1 MCVRLLGLKSQFHVP
16 ELALDLMTK
25 MILDGSP
32 INDGL
37 PQSYYEAKQL
47 VSKLGLGVKRID
59 CCVNGCMLYYDN
71 EFGINDGALV
81 ECKFCQEP
89 RYRAKKTS
97 RAGGN

>member
-1 MCVRLLGLKSQFHVP
+1 
-16 ELALDLMTK
+16 MTK

-37 PQSYYEAKQL
+37 PRCYYEAKQL
-47 VSKLGLGVKRID
+47 VSKLGLGVKRND

-81 ECKFCQEP
+81 ECKFCLEP
-89 RYRAKKTS
+89 S
-97 RAGGN
+97 